1 MLITTIVIAKTI
13 EQQLIA
19 NISTNESCE
28 TAYIKFATYYNKN
41 HTNKAK
47 EVFCHRFNYIQKY
60 GGKLYSNS
68 DLIISLKDNT
78 IPRQKK
84 SQQVSNCAED
94 FCIASDPLRK
104 LKQVYKSVSLVE
116 AKLISSPKDQGECG
130 SCWAFGT
137 TAIYENSI
145 LRQRPQNEFWSKSLD
160 LSEQF
165 LMSNIFSQYA
175 QYCEGGNFIYA
186 TNYVNLFFKSVEK
199 EQNVKYDP
207 ETHQNNWDQQI
218 PIQQS
223 IDETHY
229 MKPFQLLPSIE
240 DPTQLTPVIGLYFG
254 ETKFNYDKIWQV
266 KSYLSRGI
274 ALSVSLEVNS
284 SMNMFATY
292 DGISVLHANCAEY
305 ITDHQVT
312 LVGYGYKNGQEV
324 WMLKNSWGE
333 DWGANGYFFV
343 PIGKDSFCMEHQF
356 FAVLPFGLSYDEGIY
371 DNIGTH
377 ERGLK
382 TQLDS
387 DINQLINYKQQ
398 NKSWIIWVS
407 VISVIIVILVGVLL
421 FIYLRKQKRQRS
433 QSEYEPFPMRS
444 QTA

>member
-1 MLITTIVIAKTI
+1 
-13 EQQLIA
+13 
-19 NISTNESCE
+19 
-28 TAYIKFATYYNKN
+28 
-41 HTNKAK
+41 
-47 EVFCHRFNYIQKY
+47 
-60 GGKLYSNS
+60 
-68 DLIISLKDNT
+68 
-78 IPRQKK
+78 
-84 SQQVSNCAED
+84 
-94 FCIASDPLRK
+94 
-104 LKQVYKSVSLVE
+104 
-116 AKLISSPKDQGECG
+116 
-130 SCWAFGT
+130 
-137 TAIYENSI
+137 
-145 LRQRPQNEFWSKSLD
+145 
-160 LSEQF
+160 
-165 LMSNIFSQYA
+165 
-175 QYCEGGNFIYA
+175 
-186 TNYVNLFFKSVEK
+186 
-199 EQNVKYDP
+199 
-207 ETHQNNWDQQI
+207 
-218 PIQQS
+218 
-223 IDETHY
+223 
-229 MKPFQLLPSIE
+229 
-240 DPTQLTPVIGLYFG
+240 
-254 ETKFNYDKIWQV
+254 
-266 KSYLSRGI
+266 
-274 ALSVSLEVNS
+274 
-284 SMNMFATY
+284 MNMFATY

-356 FAVLPFGLSYDEGIY
+356 FAVLPFGLSYDEDIY
-371 DNIGTH
+371 DSIGTH